1 MRDISQ
7 EPKAFREEQLQ
18 KCVFGKNAFILD
30 DSFNGTTIFVP
41 WRLHKP
47 IEELF
52 QSYADSGVMHTDQF
66 ISLVDKASLFPTFQN
81 KRKKEDIVNVILER
95 TNKNDQGLLFEDFLF
110 ALHLLARYRASV
122 LRLTVQSSFNHMLSS
137 LINLN
142 KEKETSEP
150 SDTSTAGKVDSLPQ
164 SRNSSIDST
173 VRTATIISRIS
184 SRISEILDQADK
196 ASNNLSEIDIEPE
209 NESQSQEEPAET
221 QDAESITDTITA
233 KDPIEILRSK
243 SKDHSS
249 SAYKSLEIH
258 LSELIKALN
267 DSGVHAEN
275 RNLQERLNEE
285 MELRRNAELDSM
297 NRQRKL
303 EEESLEVKKDLLS
316 KESSIYSLERT
327 VDNLKEE
334 LERLT
339 AMKEESENKL
349 NIIISDL
356 EKKVG
361 DLDNELERRKLEV
374 KLKQEMQEKLILD
387 SEDEVKLFSIFCV
400 YRDELPV
407 NGEFVVSENSCIAF
421 CLDFGL
427 GDSDS
432 PRESHAEPKAKQ
444 AYDKVSG
451 QSVNGH
457 LTYILFKEFLMQ
469 LSLLF
474 KPELTP
480 REGFKFI
487 VYELL
492 LRYLTTSQNPEHD
505 EKGMHLV
512 DTRVKDPWSM
522 EDTDFGT
529 AHIPQIMNFDRFMDV
544 EGKVWFEEPK
554 SKEEDD
560 NKIQTP
566 RF

>member
-1 MRDISQ
+1 MECKLRDISQ
-7 EPKAFREEQLQ
+7 EPKVFREEQLQ

-173 VRTATIISRIS
+173 VRT
-184 SRISEILDQADK
+184 
-196 ASNNLSEIDIEPE
+196 E

-221 QDAESITDTITA
+221 QDAESVTDTITA

-487 VYELL
+487 V
-492 LRYLTTSQNPEHD
+492 
-505 EKGMHLV
+505 
-512 DTRVKDPWSM
+512 
-522 EDTDFGT
+522 
-529 AHIPQIMNFDRFMDV
+529 
-544 EGKVWFEEPK
+544 
-554 SKEEDD
+554 
-560 NKIQTP
+560 
-566 RF
+566 